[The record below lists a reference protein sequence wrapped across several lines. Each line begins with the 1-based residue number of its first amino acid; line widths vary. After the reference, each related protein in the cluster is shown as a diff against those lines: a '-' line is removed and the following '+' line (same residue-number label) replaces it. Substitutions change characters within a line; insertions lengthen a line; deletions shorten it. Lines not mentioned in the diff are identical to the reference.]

1 MLADLAWSKSGQAA
15 VNGQGTTR
23 GLQVLVFDL
32 PAGAGNVD
40 VTVQDEFEVLDI
52 VARKSGG
59 VGGAGDTVQL
69 LNSGNAVSNAMSLNA
84 AVGTLVRAGTIDVTY
99 ATFSAGSTMRFT
111 KVQGGTNAAAFVA
124 VYVVPRA
131 S

>member
-32 PAGAGNVD
+32 AAGAGNVD
-40 VTVQDEFEVLDI
+40 VTVQDEFEVVDI
-52 VARKSGG
+52 VTRKSGG
-59 VGGAGDTVQL
+59 AGGAGDTVQL
-69 LNSGNAVSNAMSLNA
+69 LKSANAVSNAISLNA
-84 AVGTLVRAGTIDVTY
+84 AVGTIARAGTLDATY
-99 ATFSAGSTMRFT
+99 ATFSAGDTLRLT
-111 KVQGGTNAAAFVA
+111 KVQGGANAACFVTLF
-124 VYVVPRA
+124 VVPRA